1 MKHGKHEQMPLS
13 ESAQNGS
20 YELQGS
26 AKIYNS
32 EGVVTN
38 GTKIDDSLVPVKL
51 KRVKKYTV
59 IDLVKSRRLFLTSL
73 IMWFAW

>member
-1 MKHGKHEQMPLS
+1 MKHGKHEHMPLS

-20 YELQGS
+20 YEGS

-38 GTKIDDSLVPVKL
+38 GTKIDDSLVPVKP